1 MNVIEA
7 LVVGFTVGLTG
18 AMAPGPMLIATI
30 EHSIKEG
37 WRAGPKV
44 VMGHATL
51 EVGIFILIVYGVYSL
66 VQQWVSEIG
75 LFGGVVMCLFGLL
88 TIKSAFGMFSIRGSV
103 FKSPYIAGVITSAS
117 NPYFWIWWLTVGLA
131 LIMLG
136 LPSILAALTFMVGHL
151 LADFSWY
158 AAVALTFSR
167 TRQFISDRVY
177 RGVLG
182 ACGVFLLCFGFWFIY
197 SSGQLL

>member
-1 MNVIEA
+1 MDVIQS
-7 LVVGFTVGLTG
+7 LMVGFAVGLTG
-18 AMAPGPMLIATI
+18 AMAPGPMLVATI
-30 EHSIKEG
+30 EHSIREG
-37 WRAGPKV
+37 WLAGPKV

-51 EVGIFILIVYGVYSL
+51 EMGIFILIVYGVYSL
-66 VQQWVSEIG
+66 VQQWISEIG
-75 LFGGVVMCLFGLL
+75 LLGGVMMCFFGVL
-88 TIKSAFGMFSIRGSV
+88 TIRSALGVFSSEKSV
-103 FKSPYIAGVITSAS
+103 FMSPYAAGAFTSAS
-117 NPYFWIWWLTVGLA
+117 NPYFWLWWLTVGLA

-167 TRQFISDRVY
+167 TKRFISDGLY

-182 ACGVFLLCFGFWFIY
+182 MCGIFLLGFGLWFVY
-197 SSGQLL
+197 SSRQLL

>member
-66 VQQWVSEIG
+66 VQQWVSGTENDGFRVEIG
-75 LFGGVVMCLFGLL
+75 GGW
-88 TIKSAFGMFSIRGSV
+88 AQ
-103 FKSPYIAGVITSAS
+103 IAVYESEQSDTSK
-117 NPYFWIWWLTVGLA
+117 PPELTV
-131 LIMLG
+131 
-136 LPSILAALTFMVGHL
+136 
-151 LADFSWY
+151 
-158 AAVALTFSR
+158 
-167 TRQFISDRVY
+167 VY
-177 RGVLG
+177 
-182 ACGVFLLCFGFWFIY
+182 
-197 SSGQLL
+197 Q

>member
-182 ACGVFLLCFGFWFIY
+182 ACGVFLLCFGFWFVY